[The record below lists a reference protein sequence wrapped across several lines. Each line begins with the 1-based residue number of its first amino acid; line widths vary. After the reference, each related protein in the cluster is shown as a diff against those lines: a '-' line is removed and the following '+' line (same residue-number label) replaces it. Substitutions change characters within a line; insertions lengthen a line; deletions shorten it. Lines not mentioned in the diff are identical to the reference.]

1 MKVYGYTQE
10 QVELGVD
17 TPSVLSEVTFVSNPE
32 ELRKFASYL
41 YDIAAKLEE
50 DPGGFE
56 HEHIGDNNESLS
68 ETNFVVFNEDAL

>member
-10 QVELGVD
+10 QVEQGVD
-17 TPSVLSEVTFVSNPE
+17 TPSVLSEVTCVSNPE

-41 YDIAAKLEE
+41 SDIAAKLEE
-50 DPGGFE
+50 APEGFE
-56 HEHIGDNNESLS
+56 HEHLDDNNESLS